1 MSANLLFLKSVGLLK
16 NARAVNESPSE
27 SLKDVDDDIKKNNS
41 ELGETPFLK
50 NAKNKNSHL
59 EDGKLTKFTSTSET
73 NAKSRKQVP
82 IIYIFVNFMK
92 KYLFIFYLLKKYLNC
107 SF

>member
-1 MSANLLFLKSVGLLK
+1 MK

-41 ELGETPFLK
+41 ELGEIPFLK
-50 NAKNKNSHL
+50 NAKNKNSPIIEHP

-92 KYLFIFYLLKKYLNC
+92 KDLFIFYLLKKYLNC